1 MSLCFWGRAS
11 FGGQEP
17 MPRPREASV
26 CGCVCMS
33 VNKVCIQYA
42 LLCFH
47 CVCIE
52 HGIGRYRGLKDPQA
66 GNEKLGLLILKASP
80 LPSANLRIALSFTLP
95 PV

>member
-1 MSLCFWGRAS
+1 
-11 FGGQEP
+11 